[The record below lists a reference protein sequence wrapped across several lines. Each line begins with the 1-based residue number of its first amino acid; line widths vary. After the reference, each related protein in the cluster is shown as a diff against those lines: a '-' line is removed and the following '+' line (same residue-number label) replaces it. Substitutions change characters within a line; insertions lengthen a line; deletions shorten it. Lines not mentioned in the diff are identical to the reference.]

1 MMAPLAWVRGRR
13 RWRGR
18 WGRRRAACGAAARVR
33 LLQPGAAPGGW
44 GVRARRRLL
53 GIAVLDRRPP
63 VLRIF
68 RRAAKADASVRTVHV
83 CHLLAAA
90 VPQRAVDVFR
100 RRRSS
105 HAICARNVRS
115 LAVDLPRWQRRQ
127 APLHIRPAG
136 DRGCGS
142 RRRRVCEQFLEY
154 GVQAGDSWHVV
165 SRTVGRIN
173 RPAGALPPEQRRR
186 VSGRLQRVGNG
197 AAKRSHVST
206 ACVGKNTIGSPGAV
220 EVFLQRFQ

>member
-13 RWRGR
+13 RWWGR
-18 WGRRRAACGAAARVR
+18 WGRRRSACGAAAHVR

-53 GIAVLDRRPP
+53 GIAVLDRRAP

-68 RRAAKADASVRTVHV
+68 RRTAKADAGVRPVHV
-83 CHLLAAA
+83 GHLLAAA
-90 VPQRAVDVFR
+90 VPQSAVDVLR
-100 RRRSS
+100 RCRSS

-115 LAVDLPRWQRRQ
+115 LAVDLPRRQRRQ
-127 APLHIRPAG
+127 ASLHIRPAR

-142 RRRRVCEQFLEY
+142 RRRWVSEQLLED

-165 SRTVGRIN
+165 SRTVGRVH

-186 VSGRLQRVGNG
+186 V
-197 AAKRSHVST
+197 
-206 ACVGKNTIGSPGAV
+206 
-220 EVFLQRFQ
+220 